1 MPAMRVGLAQLNLTV
16 GDLDGNAAKLLNAA
30 HEALTQGCE
39 LLATPELALTGYP
52 PQDLLFK
59 RHFITAQLD
68 VLDQLAAAAPLPML
82 VGFVSRREEDGTL
95 RNAAAVIE
103 GGRVKQAV
111 EKMLLPTYDV
121 FDELR
126 YFRPACLNIPVQ
138 LAGHKLGVTICEDIW
153 DAGYERKVVPQLA
166 RQGSEAIIN
175 LSSSPFHAGKRRER
189 IEICRRHA
197 LAHGLP
203 VLYCNLVGAQD
214 ELVFDG
220 ESLALD
226 ARGRLIALGPQFREE
241 LVVVDC
247 GAGGAGQ
254 GEVPAVPEPT
264 CQHACEVFGALCLG
278 TRDYF
283 RKCGFSKA
291 VLGLSGGVDSALV
304 ACVAAEALGPEN
316 VLCMA
321 MPSRYTAEMSNTDA
335 ELLARNLGVE
345 FKLLPI
351 EDSVRLAMQRYNGA
365 FGEYKQNVTV
375 ENLQARERGKILMEI
390 SNDQNA
396 LVLATGNKTEYALG
410 YSTLYGDMCGGLA
423 VIGDVSKP
431 DVYAL
436 CRYYNES
443 RGREVL
449 PQRILTRAP
458 SAELREGQ
466 VDPFDYD
473 RISPLADA
481 VVEEHCS
488 PEELMERGYSREEV
502 DLVLRLVR
510 LSEYKRK
517 QAAPILRVTAKA
529 FGIGRRLPIVN
540 RYKC

>member
-1 MPAMRVGLAQLNLTV
+1 
-16 GDLDGNAAKLLNAA
+16 
-30 HEALTQGCE
+30 
-39 LLATPELALTGYP
+39 
-52 PQDLLFK
+52 
-59 RHFITAQLD
+59 
-68 VLDQLAAAAPLPML
+68 
-82 VGFVSRREEDGTL
+82 
-95 RNAAAVIE
+95 VIE
-103 GGRVKQAV
+103 AGRVKQAV

-153 DAGYERKVVPQLA
+153 DESYERKVVPQLA

-175 LSSSPFHAGKRRER
+175 LSSSPFHAGKRRQR
-189 IEICRRHA
+189 IEVCRRHA
-197 LAHGLP
+197 LAHSLP

-226 ARGRLIALGPQFREE
+226 ARGRLIALGPQFTES
-241 LVVVDC
+241 LVIVDC
-247 GAGGAGQ
+247 GAGSGDAT
-254 GEVPAVPEPT
+254 EVPEPG
-264 CQHACEVFGALCLG
+264 CGYGCEVFGALCLG

-304 ACVAAEALGPEN
+304 ACIAAEALGPGN
-316 VLCMA
+316 VLCVA
-321 MPSRYTAEMSNTDA
+321 MPSQYTAEMSNTDA
-335 ELLARNLGVE
+335 ARLAVNLGVE
-345 FKLLPI
+345 FKTLPI
-351 EDSVRLAMQRYNGA
+351 EDSVQLAAQRYRGA
-365 FGEYKQNVTV
+365 FGEYARSITLENV
-375 ENLQARERGKILMEI
+375 QARERGKILMEI

-431 DVYAL
+431 EIYAL
-436 CRYYNES
+436 ARYYNES
-443 RGREVL
+443 RGREVI
-449 PQRILTRAP
+449 PERILTRAP
-458 SAELREGQ
+458 SAELRAGQ
-466 VDPFDYD
+466 VDPFDYK
-473 RISPLADA
+473 RISPLTDA

-488 PEELMERGYSREEV
+488 PAELEARGYTADEV
-502 DLVLRLVR
+502 ALVMRLVR

-517 QAAPILRVTAKA
+517 QAAPILRVTEKA
-529 FGIGRRLPIVN
+529 FGIGRRMPIVN
-540 RYKC
+540 NYKY